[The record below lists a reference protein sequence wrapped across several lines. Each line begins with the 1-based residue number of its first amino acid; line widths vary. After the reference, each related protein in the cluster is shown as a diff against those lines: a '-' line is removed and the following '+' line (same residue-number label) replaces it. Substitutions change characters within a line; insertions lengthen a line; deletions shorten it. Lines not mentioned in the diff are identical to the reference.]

1 MRHDFISCIG
11 SMTILL
17 SSACGSE
24 SHMDLD
30 LSRLNDIQPNDSQ
43 MNGLTLNGLTLNG
56 LTLNGL
62 TLNGLTLN
70 SGAASTNTMQS
81 APAQPLDLA
90 NVRFATLTLNDRA
103 LTDGTINESSIE
115 AKLGHSLLSGA
126 QLIGAKLQG
135 KLLNGTSIPLRIEDA
150 KIDGGVT
157 LYSISVLSD
166 NGPMPLCGTAAGSPG
181 PAIAVSGYWDKSA
194 SYIDDDDSFTF
205 GCINA
210 AIGKCVIWGYRPWAT
225 ASECRNNS
233 CRTRYL
239 KDWQLACVRL
249 VRADYCGDGIPH
261 TRSGTR
267 INVYDQ
273 LGIQPSANPGWDI
286 EAEWRQDGGSCIG
299 HTRWVQANSAW
310 TETDLAYVQRVCP
323 ERLASTKPE
332 RCAPDRSTFNTQFGF
347 NRSSSERPLLR
358 DESPQYQ

>member
-1 MRHDFISCIG
+1 MRFDFISCIG
-11 SMTILL
+11 SMTLL
-17 SSACGSE
+17 FSSACGSDP
-24 SHMDLD
+24 HMDLD
-30 LSRLNDIQPNDSQ
+30 LSRLNYIQPNDSQ

-70 SGAASTNTMQS
+70 SGAASTNTVQP

-90 NVRFATLTLNDRA
+90 NVQFATLTLNGKE
-103 LTDGTINESSIE
+103 LTDVTINSSTIE
-115 AKLGHSLLSGA
+115 ARQGRSLLAGA
-126 QLIGAKLQG
+126 QLIGAQLQG
-135 KLLNGTSIPLRIEDA
+135 KLLNGISIPLRIEDA
-150 KIDGGVT
+150 QVDGGVT

-166 NGPMPLCGTAAGSPG
+166 NGAMPLCGTAAGSPI

-194 SYIDDDDSFTF
+194 SYIDDSDSFTF

-210 AIGKCVIWGYRPWAT
+210 AIGKCVRWGYQPWAT
-225 ASECRNNS
+225 ASECRHNS
-233 CRTRYL
+233 CKTRNL
-239 KDWQLACVRL
+239 RDWQQACVRL

-273 LGIQPSANPGWDI
+273 LGIQQSANPGWEI
-286 EAEWRQDGGSCIG
+286 EAEWREDGGSCIG
-299 HTRWVQANSAW
+299 HTRWVQANSDW
-310 TETDLAYVQRVCP
+310 TESDLSYVQRVCP

-332 RCAPDRSTFNTQFGF
+332 KCDSGRSTFNTQFGF
-347 NRSSSERPLLR
+347 NKSSSDRPLLR
-358 DESPQYQ
+358 NESPQYQ